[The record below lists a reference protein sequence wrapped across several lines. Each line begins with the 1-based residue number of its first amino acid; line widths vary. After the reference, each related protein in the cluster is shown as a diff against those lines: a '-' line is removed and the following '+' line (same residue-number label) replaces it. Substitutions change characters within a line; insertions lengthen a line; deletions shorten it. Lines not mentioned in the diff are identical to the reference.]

1 YVIFLI
7 EWHFFSF
14 YNATVSITSESVPW
28 KQFLCHIG
36 PFYREQGH
44 CFYDTTS
51 KYNCKNS
58 LGCKPHEL
66 LFLTTIIKSNKN
78 KTTLT
83 HSTSVISK
91 NIRGIGG

>member
-28 KQFLCHIG
+28 KKHNTKTQ
-36 PFYREQGH
+36 
-44 CFYDTTS
+44 CFDIKTTLS
-51 KYNCKNS
+51 NFCMIQLFGIQVHNK
-58 LGCKPHEL
+58 GTL